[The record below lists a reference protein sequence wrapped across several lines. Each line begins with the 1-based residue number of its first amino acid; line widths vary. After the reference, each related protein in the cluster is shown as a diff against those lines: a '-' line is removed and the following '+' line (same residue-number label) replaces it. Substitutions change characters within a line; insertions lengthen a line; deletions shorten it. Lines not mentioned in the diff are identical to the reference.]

1 MRLRMLILALLI
13 PSVASTQTSKPNFS
27 GTWEID
33 QSQSTSKVTPK
44 PNPNGSSTVPAN
56 APPPPPP
63 SRKALPAI
71 IVHREPRLDI
81 TRPNPDID
89 TPTTLRYTT
98 DGAENVNTEQFSTP
112 SMAERSTTRW
122 DGNKLVTE
130 WKVERDGEVLLRARL
145 VRTLSAD
152 GKTMTEDQRIESAT
166 SIRETHTVWTKQK

>member
-1 MRLRMLILALLI
+1 MKLRILIVAVLVA
-13 PSVASTQTSKPNFS
+13 SVANAQTPKPNFS

-33 QSQSTSKVTPK
+33 PSQSTSKVTPK
-44 PNPNGSSTVPAN
+44 KEGSSTVPST

-71 IVHREPRLDI
+71 IVHREPRLEI
-81 TRPNPDID
+81 TRPNVDVD

-112 SMAERSTTRW
+112 GMAERSNTRW

-130 WKVERDGEVLLRARL
+130 WRLERDGGVLLRARM
-145 VRTLSAD
+145 VRSLSAD
-152 GKTMTEDQRIESAT
+152 GKTMTEDQRIESST
-166 SIRETHTVWTKQK
+166 GIQEKHTVWIKKL

>member
-1 MRLRMLILALLI
+1 MRLRILMIAILVA
-13 PSVASTQTSKPNFS
+13 SVASAQTSKPNFS

-33 QSQSTSKVTPK
+33 QDKSTSKVTPIK
-44 PNPNGSSTVPAN
+44 ESNSTVPPN
-56 APPPPPP
+56 ALPPPPP

-81 TRPNPDID
+81 TRPNPDVD
-89 TPTTLRYTT
+89 TPTHLHYTT

-112 SMAERSTTRW
+112 GLSERSNTRW

-130 WKVERDGEVLLRARL
+130 WRLVHNGEVTLRARL

-152 GKTMTEDQRIESAT
+152 GTTMTEDQRIETAT
-166 SIRETHTVWTKQK
+166 SIRESHTIWVKKL